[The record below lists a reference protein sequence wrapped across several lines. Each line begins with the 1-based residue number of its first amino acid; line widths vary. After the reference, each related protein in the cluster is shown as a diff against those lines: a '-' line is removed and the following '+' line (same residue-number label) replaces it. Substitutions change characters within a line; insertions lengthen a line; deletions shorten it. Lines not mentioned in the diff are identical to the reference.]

1 MSWDT
6 QSCNDR
12 LFPSTTNV
20 SHTPASGQ
28 FSSSAVNHDAATPV
42 DTASQVAVGR
52 GCCGDIPSE
61 SFDDLHSGPFLPQV
75 LLIDAGCE
83 YKGGYASDVTR
94 TVPVGNGGKFTDEG
108 KTIYSIVLKMQ
119 KVSRPDSSETTF
131 LADVRQPTRR
141 PRRNARRVYIGTTC
155 ICCATVLCARNS

>member
-1 MSWDT
+1 VSHLYADFLSVIADEVYRNL
-6 QSCNDR
+6 SCNDR

-28 FSSSAVNHDAATPV
+28 FSTTALTHDAAAPVSASSSSSTP
-42 DTASQVAVGR
+42 APGR
-52 GCCGDIPSE
+52 GCCGDNPSE
-61 SFDDLHSGPFLPQV
+61 SFDDLHNGPFLPQV

-83 YKGGYASDVTR
+83 FKGGYASDVTR

-119 KVSRPDSSETTF
+119 KVGP
-131 LADVRQPTRR
+131 LAAFDHSHC
-141 PRRNARRVYIGTTC
+141 N
-155 ICCATVLCARNS
+155 CANR

>member
-1 MSWDT
+1 VSAKCNCCSYESFLT
-6 QSCNDR
+6 IYGTTHSCNDR

-28 FSSSAVNHDAATPV
+28 FSTSAVNHDAATPV
-42 DTASQVAVGR
+42 DAASQAATGR

-119 KVSRPDSSETTF
+119 KVSLAGPSSKTMIT
-131 LADVRQPTRR
+131 D
-141 PRRNARRVYIGTTC
+141 ARLGI
-155 ICCATVLCARNS
+155 